1 MSLAPLTL
9 DDRLVIP
16 PTVISRDLDG
26 ETVILNL
33 DTGIYFGLDEIGTVM
48 WKHIQDAARLRDVR
62 DRVAAEYDVTPDAA
76 AQDLLRL
83 AEQFVSRG
91 LAVREPAPAN

>member
-1 MSLAPLTL
+1 MSPAPLTL

-33 DTGIYFGLDEIGTVM
+33 DTGVYFGLDEIGTVI
-48 WKHIQDAARLRDVR
+48 WKHIQDTAHLREVR
-62 DRVAAEYDVTPDAA
+62 DRVTADYDVTPDAA

-91 LAVREPAPAN
+91 LAILEPAPAS

>member
-1 MSLAPLTL
+1 MSPAPLTL

-16 PTVISRDLDG
+16 ASVISRDLDG
-26 ETVILNL
+26 ETVMLNL
-33 DTGIYFGLDEIGTVM
+33 ETGIYFGLDPVGSVI
-48 WKHIQDAARLRDVR
+48 WKHVREAGRLRDIR
-62 DRVAAEYDVTPDAA
+62 DVLIAEFDVSAEVA

-91 LAVREPAPAN
+91 LATVERASAS

>member
-1 MSLAPLTL
+1 MTL

-33 DTGIYFGLDEIGTVM
+33 DTGIYFGLDTVGTVI
-48 WKHIQDAARLRDVR
+48 WKHLQDAAPLRDVR
-62 DRVAAEYDVTPDAA
+62 DRMLADYDVSPDVA

-91 LAVREPAPAN
+91 LALLESPQAS

>member
-1 MSLAPLTL
+1 MTL

-33 DTGIYFGLDEIGTVM
+33 DSGIYFGLDTVGTVI
-48 WKHIQDAARLRDVR
+48 WKHLQDAAQLREVR
-62 DRVAAEYDVTPDAA
+62 DRMLADYDVSPDVA

-91 LAVREPAPAN
+91 LALLESPKAS